1 MEDFLPIILSFIAI
15 IAIIFGGLF
24 IYTLSIFVDFK
35 IALSLVLAVFSLII
49 GLVIYFFAP
58 NFDNDEAIKV
68 TKQLIM
74 LIFVA
79 NILLIS
85 GNLFKAFAIF

>member
-1 MEDFLPIILSFIAI
+1 MEDFMSIILSFIAI
-15 IAIIFGGLF
+15 LVVIFGGLI
-24 IYTLSIFVDFK
+24 IYTLSLFLDFK

-58 NFDNDEAIKV
+58 SFDNDEAIKV

-74 LIFVA
+74 LIFIA